1 MLEEVK
7 KMILINAQIDYIV
20 GESKTRVG
28 ENWFLSSRYKR
39 ILFDI
44 FNWDSL

>member
-1 MLEEVK
+1 
-7 KMILINAQIDYIV
+7 MILINAQIDYIA
-20 GESKTRVG
+20 GEKTRLVSMKAD
-28 ENWFLSSRYKR
+28 SSHRNKR